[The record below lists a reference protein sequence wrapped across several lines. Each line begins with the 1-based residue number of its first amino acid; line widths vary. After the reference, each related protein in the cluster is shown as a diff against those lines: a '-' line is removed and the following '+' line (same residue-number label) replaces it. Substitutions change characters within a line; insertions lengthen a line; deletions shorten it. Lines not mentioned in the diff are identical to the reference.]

1 MPTLNLSSEG
11 DALEIERMYFPVKSL
26 GPGKRFVIWTSGCPR
41 RCENCSN
48 PELQKRNPLKD
59 ISVKDILKAIDT
71 CIKDIDGITITG
83 GDPLFQPDELINL
96 LDGIKALGIKDVLVY
111 TGYIFEEI
119 EREGGL
125 SKKAAELCGVIIDGE
140 YIDSLNDNKGI
151 RGSSNQRII
160 VIDKSLEE
168 KYKGLDSC
176 PRTSEMIVAKNR
188 IFSAGIPL
196 KTLTKEICSDII

>member
-1 MPTLNLSSEG
+1 
-11 DALEIERMYFPVKSL
+11 MYFPVRSL

-48 PELQKRNPLKD
+48 PELQERNLLKD
-59 ISVKDILKAIDT
+59 ISVKDILKAVST
-71 CIKDIDGITITG
+71 CTKDIDGITVTG
-83 GDPLFQPDELINL
+83 GDPFFQHDELIKL
-96 LDGIKALGIKDVLVY
+96 LDGIKAIGIKDILVY
-111 TGYIFEEI
+111 TGYTIEEI
-119 EREGGL
+119 EREGRL
-125 SKKAAELCGVIIDGE
+125 FKKAAELCGVIIDGK

-151 RGSSNQRII
+151 RGSSNQKII

-176 PRTSEMIVAKNR
+176 PRTSETIVSKNR

-196 KTLTKEICSDII
+196 KMLTNEICSDII